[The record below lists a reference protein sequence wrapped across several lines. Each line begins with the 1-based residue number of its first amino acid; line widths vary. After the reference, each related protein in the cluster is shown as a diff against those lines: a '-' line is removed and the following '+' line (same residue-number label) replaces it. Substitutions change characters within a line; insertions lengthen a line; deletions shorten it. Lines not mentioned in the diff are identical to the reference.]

1 MREPLMM
8 MLYASFFP
16 LYYFLL
22 RGTVFQVSI
31 RRNFYGGVLMIREVF
46 LLILLGVVVFELYGV
61 YPFKTVYVTEFS
73 LRDTGPIV
81 FFCVGLLLAS
91 VSLFSKTVFRTYLTI
106 SFPGQ
111 ADSTISGVE
120 GRQLIR
126 ATSLILL
133 LVIGLGHYS
142 GMNHA
147 FISALTSGDTLI
159 FVRLANKYESSAP
172 PHVVTY
178 MRYAFLLQAILLG
191 VYGSASLNRVE
202 KFFHALLVVYA
213 ASLPGDK
220 APVLQVLLFFVI
232 GHVYSHQYAPNRVA
246 IIFGFSA
253 VIMAGLIYGLA
264 LVQYPDMTADDFMIF
279 LADRLGIGQIQGVYE
294 QFALQIQDWRYVFTE
309 IPLSGIFGDG
319 KGFSKDLMMATFG
332 YYAHENDIGVMNSFF
347 IGEALAIG
355 GWFLV
360 FVSPLIVAFNFC
372 FISSIIV
379 WIFVIK
385 FDLGVRNAKLIAPL
399 FASSI
404 LMFTGDFNGL
414 LFGKKVF
421 VVIAFMFALYFVQQ
435 LLNSLSR
442 GRMSV

>member
-1 MREPLMM
+1 
-8 MLYASFFP
+8 
-16 LYYFLL
+16 
-22 RGTVFQVSI
+22 
-31 RRNFYGGVLMIREVF
+31 
-46 LLILLGVVVFELYGV
+46 
-61 YPFKTVYVTEFS
+61 
-73 LRDTGPIV
+73 
-81 FFCVGLLLAS
+81 
-91 VSLFSKTVFRTYLTI
+91 
-106 SFPGQ
+106 
-111 ADSTISGVE
+111 
-120 GRQLIR
+120 
-126 ATSLILL
+126 
-133 LVIGLGHYS
+133 
-142 GMNHA
+142 
-147 FISALTSGDTLI
+147 
-159 FVRLANKYESSAP
+159 
-172 PHVVTY
+172 
-178 MRYAFLLQAILLG
+178 
-191 VYGSASLNRVE
+191 
-202 KFFHALLVVYA
+202 
-213 ASLPGDK
+213 
-220 APVLQVLLFFVI
+220 
-232 GHVYSHQYAPNRVA
+232 
-246 IIFGFSA
+246 
-253 VIMAGLIYGLA
+253 
-264 LVQYPDMTADDFMIF
+264 
-279 LADRLGIGQIQGVYE
+279 
-294 QFALQIQDWRYVFTE
+294 
-309 IPLSGIFGDG
+309 LSGIFGDG